1 MQTQEVIPVKEVQ
14 DTETRISTLHD
25 QMSSIKVTSQEELA
39 GVAEHIASI
48 KAAAKEVT
56 AIRDKYIEP
65 AKAIIEH
72 AKKTFNPIIDRCA
85 AIEAHLKQVAQVYM
99 LAEKKKADEKA
110 AKEAA
115 KVESGYQKPETAAK
129 KIAEI
134 PKAQTTAK
142 TESGTLG
149 MKMVKNYRIINEKA
163 IPDEYYKPRE
173 LDLAKIRKVALAGVA
188 IPGVEVFEEP
198 QMQSRAR

>member
-1 MQTQEVIPVKEVQ
+1 MQTQEVIPVQEVKET
-14 DTETRISTLHD
+14 DIRISKLHTD
-25 QMSSIKVTSQEELA
+25 MMAIKVTTPEELNA
-39 GVAEHIASI
+39 VAEHIASV
-48 KAAAKEVT
+48 KAAAKDVT
-56 AIRDKYIEP
+56 AVRDKYIEP
-65 AKAIIEH
+65 AKAIINH
-72 AKKTFNPIIDRCA
+72 AKATFDPIIERCG
-85 AIEAHLKQVAQVYM
+85 AIEKYLKGIAQTYM
-99 LAEKKKADEKA
+99 LEQKKIADEKA

-115 KVESGYQKPETAAK
+115 KVESGYQKPETAAR

-142 TESGTLG
+142 TDSGTLG
-149 MKMVKNYRIINEKA
+149 MKMVKNYRIIDEKK

-173 LDLAKIRKVALAGVA
+173 LDLAKIRKVALAGVE